1 MTIHISVDIQ
11 RKILGFNVLKKW
23 NSRCTH
29 LYMTDLI
36 VSDRLIYALVNNKPI
51 VSDKWL
57 DKLIELGDV
66 EEADAAIEPV
76 VLKDYGPLKKTI
88 ELTYNPNREE
98 LFESIEFW
106 IFTKAQV
113 RQQ

>member
-1 MTIHISVDIQ
+1 
-11 RKILGFNVLKKW
+11 
-23 NSRCTH
+23 
-29 LYMTDLI
+29 MTDLI